1 MDYSLRE
8 AKKGMSWMKPASS
21 EVGCSQPAALLDF
34 LSPHQVVCP
43 GFFPSHTLDKI
54 LQVPPETQL
63 LQRVVKPTCSDAE
76 VSLVWGDVVDAVVL
90 ARKDDVPVLQ

>member
-43 GFFPSHTLDKI
+43 GFLPSHTLDKI

-63 LQRVVKPTCSDAE
+63 LQRVVKPTWA
-76 VSLVWGDVVDAVVL
+76 
-90 ARKDDVPVLQ
+90 K